1 MALIAKRPGVF
12 IYCFNMKDINNKS
25 TNKMN
30 GKGIQE
36 KEEIKVQ
43 KDKGKEKRVMENI

>member
-1 MALIAKRPGVF
+1 
-12 IYCFNMKDINNKS
+12 
-25 TNKMN
+25 MN

-43 KDKGKEKRVMENI
+43 KDKGKEKRVMENIWKKWFFPRD